1 MSGLRVNR
9 CPCSMSAYCVSVR
22 ARVSAG
28 SRSGGFVMDTSM
40 LALGIPSNRSP
51 RLGEFSVFDVNAL
64 RDFQ

>member
-1 MSGLRVNR
+1 M
-9 CPCSMSAYCVSVR
+9 SVR
-22 ARVSAG
+22 AGVSAG

-40 LALGIPSNRSP
+40 LALGIPSNRNP